1 MMWCCPWAP
10 GWGQHSRSMQPCLL
24 EIART
29 TTSQADTEAGGAH
42 TEGSATAGTGFAC
55 TPAWDPTCCHGLRQ
69 MRVVF
74 DAGSRECAGAVGVL
88 GNEGHVVP
96 VADLVPV
103 GRGGLGAHGHG
114 GHTFHRGG
122 FEVPD
127 PDQVH
132 DVVAGVLA
140 NHELCPSTHSV
151 RTRPSLEAR

>member
-1 MMWCCPWAP
+1 
-10 GWGQHSRSMQPCLL
+10 MQPCLL

-29 TTSQADTEAGGAH
+29 TTSQAGLPVCGAH
-42 TEGSATAGTGFAC
+42 TEGIATAGTGFAS
-55 TPAWDPTCCHGLRQ
+55 TLVWDPTCCHGIPQ

-74 DAGSRECAGAVGVL
+74 SAGSPERAGAVGVL
-88 GNEGHVVP
+88 GYEGHVVP